1 MSQAL
6 AATTQHSVEVFT
18 RDQLDLLKRTIAMGT
33 TDDEFKL
40 FVATCGR
47 LGLDPFARQIHCTK
61 RKTKVNDSWV
71 DVMSIQVGIDG
82 FRIQAARTG
91 KYVGQDGPYW
101 CGPDGVWKSVWQGP
115 GYPIAAR
122 VGVFRSD
129 SAHPLWGVAH
139 WNEYCQTTRDG
150 KPNSMW
156 ARMPCGQ
163 LAKCAEA
170 LALRK
175 AFPAELSGVYAPEEM
190 GVPHE
195 PERPAARPRPV
206 VPALA
211 PPIIDVAP
219 EDERITAPDEVD
231 PELVMQ
237 ALLDDGRQALA
248 EGDWEVAGAIGKRLT
263 GEHKDAFRT
272 EFKAAKDSTRG
283 AAGVKAALKKQLAD
297 VPTFE
302 GERQPGEEG

>member
-1 MSQAL
+1 MNAL
-6 AATTQHSVEVFT
+6 ATTNGHAIAGTDVFT
-18 RDQLDLLKRTIAMGT
+18 RDQLELLKRTIAMGT

-61 RKTKVNDSWV
+61 RKTKVDDSWV

-91 KYVGQDGPYW
+91 KYIGQDGPYW

-129 SAHPLWGVAH
+129 SGHPLWGVAH

-175 AFPAELSGVYAPEEM
+175 AFPAELSGVSAPEEM

-195 PERPAARPRPV
+195 PERPAPRK
-206 VPALA
+206 LEQL
-211 PPIIDVAP
+211 PPKRSTIIDAEGTIDVSP
-219 EDERITAPDEVD
+219 EDERIMAPDEED
-231 PELVMQ
+231 QELVMQ
-237 ALLDDGRQALA
+237 ALLDDGRLALS
-248 EGDWEVAGAIGKRLT
+248 ESMWDVAKKIGERLT
-263 GEHKDAFRT
+263 GDYQATFRA
-272 EFKAAKDSTRG
+272 EFKAAK
-283 AAGVKAALKKQLAD
+283 AAAKKPA
-297 VPTFE
+297 PAPRMRE
-302 GERQPGEEG
+302 PGEDEDEVLPL